1 MPRGLY
7 PKLTNASR
15 RRNDE
20 LIRPHDDTSIVSGG
34 MLSRVKRR
42 QLLRIGFLTGTLL
55 ALGELSAAFLPF
67 FKVIKIEGLGA
78 KVPAGNKTD
87 IIAKF
92 QASKDEPILNT
103 QGRFFLIHP
112 PGGIA
117 AAYVKCT
124 HLGCTVPFNK
134 GEDQFH
140 CPCHGSLYEKTTALV
155 IGGPAPRGLDL
166 FNVSA
171 TPTGSLIVDT
181 NPLNTLKRPDNKW
194 NPAHIQV
201 PDA

>member
-1 MPRGLY
+1 
-7 PKLTNASR
+7 
-15 RRNDE
+15 
-20 LIRPHDDTSIVSGG
+20 

-55 ALGELSAAFLPF
+55 AVTEFSAAFLPF
-67 FKVIKIEGLGA
+67 FRVIKIEGLGA
-78 KVPAGNKTD
+78 KIPAGNKAD

-92 QASKDEPILNT
+92 QATKDEPILNQ

-117 AAYVKCT
+117 AAYRKCT
-124 HLGCTVPFNK
+124 HLGCTVPFAK
-134 GEDQFH
+134 SEDQFH

-166 FNVSA
+166 FHVADVN
-171 TPTGSLIVDT
+171 GSLVVDT
-181 NPLNTLKRPDNKW
+181 NPLNVMKRPNNQWD
-194 NPAHIQV
+194 PAQIEV

>member
-1 MPRGLY
+1 M
-7 PKLTNASR
+7 
-15 RRNDE
+15 
-20 LIRPHDDTSIVSGG
+20 IRPHDDTSIVRGG

-55 ALGELSAAFLPF
+55 AVTEFSAAFLPF
-67 FKVIKIEGLGA
+67 FRVIKIEGLGA
-78 KVPAGNKTD
+78 KIPAGSKAD

-92 QASKDEPILNT
+92 QATKDEPILNQ

-117 AAYVKCT
+117 AAYRKCT
-124 HLGCTVPFNK
+124 HLGCTVPFAK
-134 GEDQFH
+134 SEDQFH
-140 CPCHGSLYEKTTALV
+140 CPCHGSIYEKTTALV

-166 FNVSA
+166 FHVADVN
-171 TPTGSLIVDT
+171 GSLVVDT
-181 NPLNTLKRPDNKW
+181 NPLNVMKRPSNQWD
-194 NPAHIQV
+194 PAQIEV